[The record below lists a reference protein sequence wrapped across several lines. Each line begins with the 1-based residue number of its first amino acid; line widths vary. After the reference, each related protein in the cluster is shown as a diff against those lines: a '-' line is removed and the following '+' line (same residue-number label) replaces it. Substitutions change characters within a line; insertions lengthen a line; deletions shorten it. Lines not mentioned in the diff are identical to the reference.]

1 MVIKLSIIILIINTI
16 GCSEQ
21 VTDYYIEDY
30 CSFKTIDSVIK
41 LKPDASLRLF
51 ATRNQYKN
59 NLDCRVQLVLEPAEP
74 DQGILIDVKSI
85 NLRRFNRFYDTLK
98 MKFNNKIY
106 WWIGADG
113 GSNHNLQSNRKYVV
127 LDGHS
132 PVTIE
137 FSTMSNHFLKRSEKG
152 FHIEFTAFSKTI
164 FQFMQTKPLNDH
176 EEDNDEEEANPDIH
190 DPIPDSTPDPQE
202 HIQHLNCPN
211 SYIRLNLSQDYD
223 VCILREFLCKKLSS
237 KMNTKKMY
245 NDLIIIKTKQNEVKF
260 SDICSGGWWSTK
272 LLFGAIIGLIVVIVT
287 VICLV
292 YCLCKS
298 ELRTK
303 FNLKSNNYQSLNN
316 SKDVKYPS
324 LLVKITPRLIPQSK
338 SYGSISG
345 YQKI

>member
-1 MVIKLSIIILIINTI
+1 MAIKLSIIIIIINTI

-21 VTDYYIEDY
+21 SADYYIEDY

-41 LKPDASLRLF
+41 LKPDTSLRLF

-59 NLDCRVQLVLEPAEP
+59 NLNCRMQLVLEPAEP

-85 NLRRFNRFYDTLK
+85 NLRRFNRFYDTFK

-113 GSNHNLQSNRKYVV
+113 GPEHNLKSKRKYVV

-137 FSTMSNHFLKRSEKG
+137 FSTMNNHFIKRDDKG
-152 FHIEFTAFSKTI
+152 FHIEFTAFSKTV
-164 FQFMQTKPLNDH
+164 FRFMETKLWNDH
-176 EEDNDEEEANPDIH
+176 EEDNEEEEEEEGPDIH
-190 DPIPDSTPDPQE
+190 DPIPDPQE
-202 HIQHLNCPN
+202 HIQHLNCPG
-211 SYIRLNLSQDYD
+211 SYIRLNLSQEYD
-223 VCILREFLCKKLSS
+223 VCILKEFLCRKLSS
-237 KMNTKKMY
+237 KIDIKKMS
-245 NDLIIIKTKQNEVKF
+245 NDLTIIKTKQNEIKF

-272 LLFGAIIGLIVVIVT
+272 LLLGAIIGLIVVIVT

-303 FNLKSNNYQSLNN
+303 LNFKSNNYQSLNN
-316 SKDVKYPS
+316 NKDVKYPS